1 MPVWL
6 ACLLLVLDGAA
17 FCVLRRRLRGKT
29 AARTVVSIVC
39 ILLAAALAVY
49 LALTAILLNG
59 AYHN

>member
-6 ACLLLVLDGAA
+6 ACLLLVLDGAV
-17 FCVLRRRLRGKT
+17 FCVLRRRLREKT
-29 AARTVVSIVC
+29 AARTIASIVC
-39 ILLAAALAVY
+39 ILLAAALAGY

>member
-6 ACLLLVLDGAA
+6 ACSLLV
-17 FCVLRRRLRGKT
+17 KT
-29 AARTVVSIVC
+29 AARTVVNIVC
-39 ILLAAALAVY
+39 ILLAAALAGY